1 MAGTGKF
8 FMHLLSYIESIKISV
23 NNHTMYAEQ
32 LMHKSGNRWERWY
45 ERDKWSL
52 HVCKHTVRLNGKEN
66 LLDGLKKL
74 LRHS

>member
-52 HVCKHTVRLNGKEN
+52 CV
-66 LLDGLKKL
+66 
-74 LRHS
+74 SIQ